1 MLFLG
6 GLTYGEVLVI
16 MRLSFAYPSLIVR
29 LGLKQKKLL
38 GYR

>member
-29 LGLKQKKLL
+29 LELKKKKLL

>member
-16 MRLSFAYPSLIVR
+16 MRLSFAHSSLIVR

>member
-16 MRLSFAYPSLIVR
+16 MRLFFAYPSLIVC
-29 LGLKQKKLL
+29 LELKKKKLL

>member
-16 MRLSFAYPSLIVR
+16 MRLSFAHSLLR
-29 LGLKQKKLL
+29 AQKEKTV
-38 GYR
+38 GV